1 MKEKKPN
8 IVRFELGKLPE
19 GFTAMP
25 TLDNA
30 PIDYSD
36 IPELSDEWFEQAVR
50 AADRPGK
57 RAISLRVDQDVLDFF
72 KAAGGRYQSRMNA
85 VLRAYMV
92 AQRKVGPPGATGP
105 ITGVAP

>member
-1 MKEKKPN
+1 MMSGKKPN
-8 IVRFELGKLPE
+8 IVRFELGKHPE
-19 GFTAMP
+19 GFTVMP

-92 AQRKVGPPGATGP
+92 AQRKV
-105 ITGVAP
+105 